1 MEEIQ
6 SQSDNYRS
14 SSSSASSPVSR
25 VPSSNFFYLRKPGSL
40 RQPISFEDSP
50 DWGEDNTDV
59 EVRVEEGGGDSINTA
74 TTPVSPSLSKL
85 NSGSLPSPPLPEGA
99 VVARKIVGAS
109 IVWKDLTVTIKGKRK
124 YSDRVIK
131 SSNGYALPGTMTVIM
146 GPGKS
151 GKSTL
156 LRALAGRLDDSA
168 KTYGEVFV
176 NGAKSTLQYGSYG
189 FVERKN
195 TLIGSLTV
203 REFLYYSA
211 LLQLP
216 GFFYQKK
223 SVVEDAILAMSLGDY
238 ANKLIGGHCYM
249 KGLPSGERRRV
260 SIARELVM
268 RPQVLFIDE
277 PLYRLDSVSALLMMV
292 TLKKLASTG
301 CTLVF
306 TIYQSSTEVFGL
318 YDRICLL
325 SNGNTLFFGETLA
338 CLQHFSNAGFPCPIM
353 QSPSDHF
360 LRAINT
366 DFDRIIAMC
375 KTWQDDHGDFSSV
388 NMDTAVA
395 IRTLEETYRSSAD
408 SAAVETMIHRLT
420 EREGPTLKSKG
431 KASSATRI
439 AVLTWRSLLI
449 MSREWK
455 YFWLR
460 LILCMLLA
468 LCVGTAFSDLGHSL
482 SSVGTRVAAIFVF
495 VSFASLLSIV
505 GVPAHLREVKVY
517 ACEDSNQHSG
527 GIVFLTGQILASF
540 PFLFLIS
547 ISSSLVFYFL
557 VGLRNDFSFMMYF
570 VLNFFMCLL
579 VNEGMV
585 LVVATILQDMFW
597 SISTLV
603 FIHVVM
609 MLSAG
614 YFRIRS
620 ALPGAGLLENEYD
633 GTSFAV
639 GQVRT
644 ISGYQALHNVYDV
657 SPDAYSKWKNLL
669 ILSLMALG
677 CSMAADIHRLICRW
691 WDLSWAHIGGLLGDV
706 ILKNKLKRLKSNPK
720 IWADKIRNEA
730 SQRIIDLKA
739 KLMEWDS
746 KAELGLICDEDIHA
760 RETDVF
766 ELMRLNQYE
775 QALMKQKSR
784 IKWVVE
790 DRQFLE
796 MPITMEEVK
805 RSVWDCAGSKSPG
818 PDGFN
823 FNFIKRTWE
832 IIKSEFFGSIKYFE
846 ENSRLCHGCNTSFI
860 SHIPKVSDPIELAD
874 FRPFSLIGCVYKALS
889 KVLATRLTSVIHKV
903 VRHNQTSFIS
913 RRQILDGALLAN
925 KIISFANRSDLKLLC
940 LKVDFEKAFDC
951 VCWSFLDDTMVNMGF
966 GDKWPSWIHE
976 YLSSASISV
985 LVNGSPT
992 REFLMRTGLRQ
1003 GDPLSPY
1010 LFLIVAESL
1019 QVTTIDACSKRIFY
1033 GISLPNVGENI
1044 SLL

>member
-14 SSSSASSPVSR
+14 SSSSASSPASR
-25 VPSSNFFYLRKPGSL
+25 VPSSNFFYLRKPGAL

-50 DWGEDNTDV
+50 DWEDTDV

-74 TTPVSPSLSKL
+74 TAPVSPSLSKL

-99 VVARKIVGAS
+99 IVARKIAGAT

-156 LRALAGRLDDSA
+156 LRSLAGRLDDSA
-168 KTYGEVFV
+168 KIYGEVFV
-176 NGAKSTLQYGSYG
+176 NGAKSNLQYGSYG
-189 FVERKN
+189 FVERKD

-277 PLYRLDSVSALLMMV
+277 PLYQLDSVSALLMMV

-301 CTLVF
+301 CTLIF

-408 SAAVETMIHRLT
+408 AAAVETMILRLT
-420 EREGPTLKSKG
+420 EREGPSLKSKG

-455 YFWLR
+455 YYWLR

-468 LCVGTAFSDLGHSL
+468 LCVGTAFSGLGHSL

-505 GVPAHLREVKVY
+505 GVPAQLKEVKVY
-517 ACEDSNQHSG
+517 ACEDSNRHSG
-527 GIVFLTGQILASF
+527 GVVFLLGQLFASF

-579 VNEGMV
+579 VNEGLV

-603 FIHVVM
+603 FIHVAM

-620 ALPGAGLLENEYD
+620 ALPGPVWMYPVSYIAFHTYSIQGLLENEYD

-657 SPDAYSKWKNLL
+657 SADDDSKWRNL
-669 ILSLMALG
+669 
-677 CSMAADIHRLICRW
+677 
-691 WDLSWAHIGGLLGDV
+691 V
-706 ILKNKLKRLKSNPK
+706 ILCVMAVGYRVVVFLLLHFRVKKSSSLFRFVCCKLKMN
-720 IWADKIRNEA
+720 
-730 SQRIIDLKA
+730 
-739 KLMEWDS
+739 
-746 KAELGLICDEDIHA
+746 
-760 RETDVF
+760 
-766 ELMRLNQYE
+766 
-775 QALMKQKSR
+775 
-784 IKWVVE
+784 
-790 DRQFLE
+790 DR
-796 MPITMEEVK
+796 
-805 RSVWDCAGSKSPG
+805 R
-818 PDGFN
+818 
-823 FNFIKRTWE
+823 
-832 IIKSEFFGSIKYFE
+832 
-846 ENSRLCHGCNTSFI
+846 
-860 SHIPKVSDPIELAD
+860 
-874 FRPFSLIGCVYKALS
+874 
-889 KVLATRLTSVIHKV
+889 
-903 VRHNQTSFIS
+903 
-913 RRQILDGALLAN
+913 
-925 KIISFANRSDLKLLC
+925 
-940 LKVDFEKAFDC
+940 
-951 VCWSFLDDTMVNMGF
+951 
-966 GDKWPSWIHE
+966 
-976 YLSSASISV
+976 
-985 LVNGSPT
+985 
-992 REFLMRTGLRQ
+992 
-1003 GDPLSPY
+1003 
-1010 LFLIVAESL
+1010 
-1019 QVTTIDACSKRIFY
+1019 
-1033 GISLPNVGENI
+1033 
-1044 SLL
+1044 

>member
-6 SQSDNYRS
+6 SSENYRS
-14 SSSSASSPVSR
+14 SSSSASSPASR
-25 VPSSNFFYLRKPGSL
+25 VPSSNFFYLRKPGAL

-50 DWGEDNTDV
+50 DWEDNAHV
-59 EVRVEEGGGDSINTA
+59 EVRVEEGFRVEEGVSVEEGGDSINTA
-74 TTPVSPSLSKL
+74 TTTISPSLSKL
-85 NSGSLPSPPLPEGA
+85 NSGISGSMPSPPLPEGA
-99 VVARKIVGAS
+99 VVARKIAGAT

-176 NGAKSTLQYGSYG
+176 NGAKSNLQYGSYG
-189 FVERKN
+189 YVERKN

-277 PLYRLDSVSALLMMV
+277 PLYHLDSVSALLMMV

-301 CTLVF
+301 CTLLF

-375 KTWQDDHGDFSSV
+375 KTWQDDNGDFSNV

-408 SAAVETMIHRLT
+408 AAAVQTMILRLT
-420 EREGPTLKSKG
+420 EREGPSLKSKG
-431 KASSATRI
+431 KANSATRI

-455 YFWLR
+455 YYWLR
-460 LILCMLLA
+460 LILCLLLS
-468 LCVGTAFSDLGHSL
+468 LCVGTAFTGLGHSL

-505 GVPAHLREVKVY
+505 GVPAQLKEVKVY

-527 GIVFLTGQILASF
+527 GLVFLMGQLFASF

-557 VGLRNDFSFMMYF
+557 VGLRSDFSFMMYF

-585 LVVATILQDMFW
+585 LIVATILQDMFW
-597 SISTLV
+597 TISTLV

-609 MLSAG
+609 ILSAG

-620 ALPGAGLLENEYD
+620 ALPGPVWMYPISYIAFHTYSIQGLLENEYD

-677 CSMAADIHRLICRW
+677 YRVLIF
-691 WDLSWAHIGGLLGDV
+691 LLLHLCV
-706 ILKNKLKRLKSNPK
+706 KKNSSLFR
-720 IWADKIRNEA
+720 
-730 SQRIIDLKA
+730 
-739 KLMEWDS
+739 
-746 KAELGLICDEDIHA
+746 
-760 RETDVF
+760 
-766 ELMRLNQYE
+766 
-775 QALMKQKSR
+775 
-784 IKWVVE
+784 VVCCKTTTN
-790 DRQFLE
+790 DR
-796 MPITMEEVK
+796 
-805 RSVWDCAGSKSPG
+805 R
-818 PDGFN
+818 
-823 FNFIKRTWE
+823 
-832 IIKSEFFGSIKYFE
+832 
-846 ENSRLCHGCNTSFI
+846 
-860 SHIPKVSDPIELAD
+860 
-874 FRPFSLIGCVYKALS
+874 
-889 KVLATRLTSVIHKV
+889 
-903 VRHNQTSFIS
+903 
-913 RRQILDGALLAN
+913 
-925 KIISFANRSDLKLLC
+925 
-940 LKVDFEKAFDC
+940 
-951 VCWSFLDDTMVNMGF
+951 
-966 GDKWPSWIHE
+966 
-976 YLSSASISV
+976 
-985 LVNGSPT
+985 
-992 REFLMRTGLRQ
+992 
-1003 GDPLSPY
+1003 
-1010 LFLIVAESL
+1010 
-1019 QVTTIDACSKRIFY
+1019 
-1033 GISLPNVGENI
+1033 
-1044 SLL
+1044 